1 MVLGLG
7 TLTNE
12 LLKKSRK
19 VLCIELDANMVK
31 ILKERFSLYENLEII
46 KEDILKVDLKD
57 IINKEKENNHFEN
70 VKIVANLPY
79 YITTPIIMKL
89 LEDRLDL
96 QSITVMV
103 QKEVAD
109 RLIAHPGTNEA
120 GAISY
125 AISYYTNP
133 EKIVDVPKD
142 FFFPQ
147 PEVNSAVI
155 KLNVLKK
162 TSVLVQSEELLF
174 KIIKIAF
181 MQRRKTLL
189 NALYNGKI
197 MDSKQ
202 EIENMLE
209 ILNINNTIRGEKL
222 DLNDY
227 IKISNFMNE
236 RYSQMG
242 KKMI

>member
-1 MVLGLG
+1 MALGLG

-12 LLKKSRK
+12 LLKKAKK
-19 VLCIELDANMVK
+19 VICIELDSNMIT
-31 ILKERFSLYENLEII
+31 ILQERFEFYENLEII
-46 KEDILKVDLKD
+46 QEDVLKVDLKNK
-57 IINKEKENNHFEN
+57 IKKEKLQFEN

-109 RLIAHPGTNEA
+109 RLIAKPGTKYT

-133 EKIVDVPKD
+133 EKIVDVPKES
-142 FFFPQ
+142 FFPQ
-147 PEVNSAVI
+147 PNVNSEVI
-155 KLNVLKK
+155 KLNVLEKPSA
-162 TSVLVQSEELLF
+162 TVQNVEFFF
-174 KIIKIAF
+174 KIIKVAF
-181 MQRRKTLL
+181 IQRRKTLL

-197 MDSKQ
+197 MDSKL
-202 EIENMLE
+202 EIEEMLD
-209 ILNINNTIRGEKL
+209 ILNIDKKIRGEKL
-222 DLNDY
+222 SLKEFAD
-227 IKISNFMNE
+227 ISNFINE
-236 RYSQMG
+236 RYSQLV